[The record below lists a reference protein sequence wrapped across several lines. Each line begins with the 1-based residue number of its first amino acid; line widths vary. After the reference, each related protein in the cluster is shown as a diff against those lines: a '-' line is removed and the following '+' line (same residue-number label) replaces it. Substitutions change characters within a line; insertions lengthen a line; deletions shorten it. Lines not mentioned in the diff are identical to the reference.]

1 MDEKTNVVNESWDL
15 FSAFSIQENIKNEKL
30 ITVDIEENDPVVRSE
45 MKKRSCLVEINDLVV
60 VLDATDYSVESAAYC
75 SRFTKKKG
83 RVTEIKEILYPSD
96 EQHRYNV
103 FVKFETLDEV
113 GIFYDTELG
122 VI

>member
-1 MDEKTNVVNESWDL
+1 MDEKTNTVNESWDL
-15 FSAFSIQENIKNEKL
+15 FSAFSIQENMENEKL
-30 ITVDIEENDPVVRSE
+30 IKVDIEAIDPVIRSE
-45 MKKRSCLVEINDLVV
+45 MKKRSCLVEVNDLVV

-75 SRFTKKKG
+75 SRFIKKKG
-83 RVTEIKEILYPSD
+83 MVTEIKEVLYPSD
-96 EQHRYNV
+96 EEHRYNV